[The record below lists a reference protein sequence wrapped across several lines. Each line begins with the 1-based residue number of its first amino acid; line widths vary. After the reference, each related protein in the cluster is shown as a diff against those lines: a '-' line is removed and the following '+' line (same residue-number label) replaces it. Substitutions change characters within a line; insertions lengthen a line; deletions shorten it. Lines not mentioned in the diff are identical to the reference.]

1 MGSRHCYAYIS
12 THAVVTV
19 GLRCGDGSPG
29 SLLHRAMRGGARCA
43 CYAAV
48 EDCSRYA
55 EAHQILSHLR
65 EATWSS
71 SCALIVPR
79 AFSSLQAMLRSSR
92 VLVLALLAS
101 ASAFHLACLSPV
113 PVRSPVRTRHAC
125 VVADGRGDN
134 EAGPWAD
141 IWAKY
146 VLLRPGMTYGELK
159 EATLRRNRLSPEE
172 RIPGTFRT
180 VVIVHAICFLA
191 AIPILVTNDAIFP
204 KLLQWA
210 VTSRA
215 AAGFGAIY

>member
-1 MGSRHCYAYIS
+1 
-12 THAVVTV
+12 
-19 GLRCGDGSPG
+19 
-29 SLLHRAMRGGARCA
+29 
-43 CYAAV
+43 
-48 EDCSRYA
+48 
-55 EAHQILSHLR
+55 
-65 EATWSS
+65 
-71 SCALIVPR
+71 
-79 AFSSLQAMLRSSR
+79 MLRSSR
-92 VLVLALLAS
+92 VMVLALLAS
-101 ASAFHLACLSPV
+101 VSAFHPAGPSPV

-125 VVADGRGDN
+125 AVADGRGDN

-180 VVIVHAICFLA
+180 VVIVHVICFLA